1 MAEDVTGI
9 AGPAG
14 GGVSGAAILRLVA
27 ASAAVAFAVT
37 VVGGEWLGWTWTGFA
52 DNNTVWDWLHLLV
65 LPAVLTAA
73 PVWYSTR
80 RSARTEWRFLLGI
93 VALAFAVLLAGGY
106 ELGWAWTGFDGR
118 TLWDWLE
125 LLVLPIAVTAFSIW
139 LALGRS
145 IHPQLRRLG
154 AVLIIAFVVLVT
166 AGYGFHW
173 QWTGFPGNTLW
184 DWMHLL
190 LVPFVLPVALAWL
203 STRVEHADDDA
214 QVSRE
219 TQTAGR

>member
-1 MAEDVTGI
+1 MTGI

-27 ASAAVAFAVT
+27 VSAVVAFAVT
-37 VVGGEWLGWTWTGFA
+37 IVGGEWLGWTWTGFA

-80 RSARTEWRFLLGI
+80 RSARAEWRFLLGA
-93 VALAFAVLLAGGY
+93 VA
-106 ELGWAWTGFDGR
+106 
-118 TLWDWLE
+118 
-125 LLVLPIAVTAFSIW
+125 
-139 LALGRS
+139 
-145 IHPQLRRLG
+145 
-154 AVLIIAFVVLVT
+154 IAFVVLVT

-203 STRVEHADDDA
+203 STRVEHADEQA
-214 QVSRE
+214 QVSSE
-219 TQTAGR
+219 TQTAAR